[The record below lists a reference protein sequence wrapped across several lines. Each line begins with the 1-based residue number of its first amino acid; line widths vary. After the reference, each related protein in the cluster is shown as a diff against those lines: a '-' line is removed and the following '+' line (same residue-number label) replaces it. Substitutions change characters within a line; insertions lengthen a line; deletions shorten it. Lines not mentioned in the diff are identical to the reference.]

1 MFQKVRIQ
9 SDNPYFLFDAKYLK
23 LILRISFEIYF
34 VVLRDKN
41 I

>member
-23 LILRISFEIYF
+23 VDSANIFEIYF
-34 VVLRDKN
+34 VSLE
-41 I
+41 ISI